1 MQRGNLFVKNYSY
14 VHTVNTKQWLNF
26 SKNLGAY
33 LGLSSIENWH
43 KNFNQD
49 FFLPSWQHC
58 KENWLFCDLW
68 IAWLLLLSLVL
79 NIKVFF
85 LYNTYSTLKI
95 HIWINSAKMIPKWDL
110 FYKFPFSHILRKNFD
125 FKFLEPPL
133 VIMMIIWFKKSSH
146 TRITID
152 IFWNASWNNR
162 GAEIGEL
169 GVLSFRFTRKFLQK
183 QFLCGTKYSL
193 PAFLI
198 LQFLQSTFWIMLSLK
213 RLNNG
218 IVLFKWYGN
227 LRL

>member
-1 MQRGNLFVKNYSY
+1 M
-14 VHTVNTKQWLNF
+14 
-26 SKNLGAY
+26 
-33 LGLSSIENWH
+33 
-43 KNFNQD
+43 
-49 FFLPSWQHC
+49 
-58 KENWLFCDLW
+58 
-68 IAWLLLLSLVL
+68 
-79 NIKVFF
+79 
-85 LYNTYSTLKI
+85 TLKDSFLNSQQKCYQI
-95 HIWINSAKMIPKWDL
+95 EIYVRNCLPNSFHIEKKL
-110 FYKFPFSHILRKNFD
+110 FQI
-125 FKFLEPPL
+125 FLQPSL
-133 VIMMIIWFKKSSH
+133 IIMMIIWFKKSSH

-198 LQFLQSTFWIMLSLK
+198 LQFLLSTFWIMLSLK